1 MAEESENR
9 NPQMPQSEPRAAQQP
24 AEPKSGTF
32 QNKKEQKNGW
42 LSKLLGGQ
50 ALQSKW
56 VMRQIP
62 LLLLICFYAL
72 VLVYMRYQVEDLTR
86 SKLEAQ
92 ERINYLRETRIELQ
106 KHYQETIKI
115 SQIAELLDSTGVGLT
130 AGPPYEI

>member
-1 MAEESENR
+1 MAEEEAHKET
-9 NPQMPQSEPRAAQQP
+9 QMPQSEPQAAQPQ
-24 AEPKSGTF
+24 AEPSHSRPQSKPEGRG
-32 QNKKEQKNGW
+32 GW

-50 ALQSKW
+50 ALQSRW
-56 VMRQIP
+56 VTRQIP
-62 LLLLICFYAL
+62 LILLLCFYGL

-92 ERINYLRETRIELQ
+92 ERTNYLRETRIELQ

-115 SQIAELLDSTGVGLT
+115 SQIAERLDSTGVGLT

>member
-1 MAEESENR
+1 MAEEFENR
-9 NPQMPQSEPRAAQQP
+9 EAQMPQSEPQAAQQP
-24 AEPKSGTF
+24 VEPTPEALQS
-32 QNKKEQKNGW
+32 KEEGKGGW
-42 LSKLLGGQ
+42 FSKVLGGQ